1 MLRPVRGATARV
13 FQARISGGQDTE
25 HRKATEMKRIVLL
38 VIASI
43 AVVAAFGTLTG
54 CGGSDVV
61 AAMTAKTR
69 FRVATTT
76 SLYDTGLWGHLEP
89 KFEEKYGVELDIMYA
104 GTGKALEFGRRGD
117 VDAVAVHAKS
127 SEEKFIAGGY
137 GVARHPIAYNYFL
150 VIGPESD
157 PAGIKGLPP
166 EDGFKKLMQEGQEDP
181 GSVKF
186 ISRGDNSGTHSKEKA
201 IWVGAGYDY
210 TDVEKS
216 GDWYVEAGAG
226 MGPTLVMA
234 NEKSAYTLADIGT
247 FLAYKKDLGLVPVID
262 EGDLLLNVYSVIAV
276 NPDTVPGVKIDMANN
291 LIEFLTSDEIQDLI
305 GKYGVKDYGR
315 ELFTP
320 CKGTSVCT
328 K

>member
-1 MLRPVRGATARV
+1 
-13 FQARISGGQDTE
+13 
-25 HRKATEMKRIVLL
+25 MKKLSASVL
-38 VIASI
+38 VAVSI
-43 AVVAAFGTLTG
+43 VAAFGTLTG

-61 AAMTAKTR
+61 AAMSAKTR

-89 KFEEKYGVELDIMYA
+89 KFEEKYGVEMDIMYA
-104 GTGKALEFGRRGD
+104 GTGKALEFGQRGD

-137 GVARHPIAYNYFL
+137 GVARHPIAYNYFM

-157 PAGIKGLPP
+157 PAGIKGLSP
-166 EDGFKKLMQEGQEDP
+166 EDGFNRLVQQGQSEP
-181 GSVKF
+181 ANVKF
-186 ISRGDNSGTHSKEKA
+186 VSRGDDSGTHGKEQA
-201 IWVGAGYDY
+201 VWAAAGYDY

-247 FLAYKKDLGLVPVID
+247 FLAFKKDLGLVPVID
-262 EGDLLLNVYSVIAV
+262 EGDILLNVYSVIAV

-305 GKYGVKDYGR
+305 GKYGVEEYGR
-315 ELFTP
+315 RLFAP
-320 CKGTSVCT
+320 CKGASVCT
-328 K
+328 E

>member
-1 MLRPVRGATARV
+1 
-13 FQARISGGQDTE
+13 
-25 HRKATEMKRIVLL
+25 MKKLAAGVL
-38 VIASI
+38 VAASI
-43 AVVAAFGTLTG
+43 VATFGTLTG
-54 CGGSDVV
+54 CGGPDAV
-61 AAMTAKTR
+61 AALSARAR

-89 KFEEKYGVELDIMYA
+89 KFEDKYDVELDIMYA

-137 GVARHPIAYNYFL
+137 GVERYPFAYNYFL

-157 PAGIKGLPP
+157 PAGIKGLSP
-166 EDGFKKLMQEGQEDP
+166 EDGFSRLMQQGQEDP
-181 GSVKF
+181 GNAKF

-201 IWVGAGYDY
+201 IWAGGGYDY

-234 NEKSAYTLADIGT
+234 NEKSAYTLVDIGT
-247 FLAYKKDLGLVPVID
+247 YLAFKKDLGLVPVID
-262 EGDLLLNVYSVIAV
+262 EGDILLNVYSVIAV

-315 ELFTP
+315 QLFTP
-320 CKGTSVCT
+320 CKGASICT